1 MAAENNLKTL
11 EEKSIFILREAN
23 AKFKH
28 IAALW
33 SMGKDSTTMLAL
45 ARKAFMGKIPFQVI
59 YIDNGIDFPE
69 SYEFMEEMVKKW
81 GLNLIIAKSNIKSE
95 LSGFS
100 CCGAN
105 KTVALKKLMKEKRFD
120 AIIASIRRDEHSI
133 RAKDR
138 YFSPRDTSFK
148 WDYKNQPA
156 ELWGNYA
163 TKIYDGSHFR
173 VHPLLDWSESDVWRY
188 IKKEKI
194 PINPLYLAKDGYRY
208 RSLGCT
214 HCTVPIKS
222 SASSIEGI
230 IKELKITK
238 TEERSGRSQDKE
250 KAYVMEKLRS
260 LGYM

>member
-1 MAAENNLKTL
+1 MAAENNLKAL

-45 ARKAFMGKIPFQVI
+45 ARKAFMGKIPFPVI

-69 SYEFMEEMVKKW
+69 SYEFMEEMAKKW
-81 GLNLIIAKSNIKSE
+81 KLDLIVAKSDIKSE

-105 KTVALKKLMKEKRFD
+105 KTNALKKLMKERKFD

-133 RAKDR
+133 RAKER
-138 YFSPRDTSFK
+138 YFSPRDSSFK
-148 WDYKNQPA
+148 WNYKNQPA
-156 ELWGNYA
+156 EVWGNYA
-163 TKIYDGSHFR
+163 SKINGGSHFR
-173 VHPLLDWSESDVWRY
+173 VHPLLDWTELDIWRY
-188 IKKEKI
+188 IKKEGM
-194 PINPLYLAKDGYRY
+194 PINPLYLARNGYRY

-214 HCTVPIKS
+214 HCTIPVKS
-222 SASSIEGI
+222 NASSIDGI
-230 IKELKITK
+230 IKELKTTK
-238 TEERSGRSQDKE
+238 TEERTGRSQDKE
-250 KAYVMEKLRS
+250 KAYIMEKLRS